1 MAAKSPRADMG
12 TSTING
18 RGCNPLK
25 ESSRISA
32 INIAITLTGA
42 TAFDAHAQHRL
53 PQAKTLAAVSHG
65 AHVRRV
71 KAGSLIANYPMIGDV
86 TGRCAIW
93 NPTLTCSNV
102 IPRRGDRLYR
112 PRQIHRV
119 VWELFHSAP
128 TLGNCAQEHASV
140 SCVPVSHCNTN
151 QSNRSST
158 LVTLTAV
165 FVNRLYKHPN

>member
-1 MAAKSPRADMG
+1 MG

-71 KAGSLIANYPMIGDV
+71 KAGSLIANDPMIGDV

-102 IPRRGDRLYR
+102 IPRCAAIAFIAPGRYTAWFGNFSTVHQHWVIALKNMPLY
-112 PRQIHRV
+112 
-119 VWELFHSAP
+119 
-128 TLGNCAQEHASV
+128 HAY
-140 SCVPVSHCNTN
+140 P
-151 QSNRSST
+151 
-158 LVTLTAV
+158 
-165 FVNRLYKHPN
+165 